1 MLNYRHFMNTL
12 ASPQLPASLPA
23 QLPKRLQAFLEMHH
37 GLVTQQQLLEAG
49 LPAHWLAYYANN
61 GLLERTQRGLYRQIG
76 SQGFTNENLLEVALR
91 VPQGVICSL
100 SALAFHNLGTVI
112 PSAVHLA
119 IPNKARRPHLTY
131 PALELY
137 YFSPKSFG
145 YGIEQHPVGSGIVR
159 VYSKEKTLA
168 DLLHLERR
176 IERGVFLEALKA
188 YLASKD
194 RDIDKLLE
202 AAKIRRVEPMMRLL
216 AETVLA

>member
-1 MLNYRHFMNTL
+1 MNTL
-12 ASPQLPASLPA
+12 APPQLPASLLV
-23 QLPKRLQAFLEMHH
+23 QLPERLQIFLETHH

-49 LPAHWLAYYANN
+49 LPAHWLAYYTNN

-76 SQGFTNENLLEVALR
+76 SEGFTNENLLEVALR

-100 SALAFHNLGTVI
+100 SALAFHNLGTV
-112 PSAVHLA
+112 HLA

-131 PALELY
+131 PPLELY

-145 YGIEQHPVGSGIVR
+145 YGIEQHRVGSGIVR

-168 DLLHLERR
+168 DILHLERR
-176 IERGVFLEALKA
+176 IERGVFLEVLKA

-202 AAKIRRVEPMMRLL
+202 TAKVRRVEPMMRLL